1 MHKSAGLLLGKISIS
16 CENKFFD
23 IIIICALKGE
33 YRHFR
38 HCLAGSLFW
47 KISGKAST
55 CHNAQ
60 SQSLKMYE
68 MQYADHSGSFLGY
81 GRGKTYN
88 NVNSTVNITS

>member
-1 MHKSAGLLLGKISIS
+1 MTGRYVFEYQMLRTEFPKRAILKMHKSAGLLLGKISIS

-47 KISGKAST
+47 KISGKAII

-60 SQSLKMYE
+60 SQS
-68 MQYADHSGSFLGY
+68 
-81 GRGKTYN
+81 
-88 NVNSTVNITS
+88 